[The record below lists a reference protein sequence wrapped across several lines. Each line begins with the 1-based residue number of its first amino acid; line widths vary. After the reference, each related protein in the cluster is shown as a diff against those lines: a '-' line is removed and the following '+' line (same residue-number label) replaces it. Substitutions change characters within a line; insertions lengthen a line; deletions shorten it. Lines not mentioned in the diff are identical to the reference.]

1 MTTID
6 IDHFLR
12 NDDIQQLLDAAEQAG
27 SLRAVELAE
36 VIEAHELDSLEQD
49 ALMRELEQRGIEVV
63 GRAEGRG
70 AARRGA
76 GAPAAA
82 RGRAQE
88 TTTDALQLFLREAGR
103 HQLLTAAQEVELAK
117 KIERGDAQ
125 AKQHMIQANLRLV
138 VSIAKNYRN
147 QGLPFLDLIQEGT
160 LGLIRAV
167 EKFDW
172 RRGFKFS
179 TYATWWIRQA
189 VARALAD
196 KARTIRMPVHI
207 VERLQKMNRA
217 ERTLWTQLGREPTLE
232 EIAEEASLPLQQAI
246 EVRAAAR
253 ASTSLDQPVG
263 ETEDAVFGDFVAGDG
278 PLPEEEVEV
287 SLRSQAL
294 REALEALADRERQ
307 VVVLR
312 YGLADAEPKTL
323 EEIGRRLGLTRER
336 VRQIELDSLK
346 RLASL
351 REMESVGC
359 SRSALAVERQPS
371 ALPSKRRAAR
381 RLRRIRS
388 TPTRVAPRR
397 GAAGRVAR
405 CPSEATSAARARLE
419 QLPAE
424 LARVGGRGGRASERR
439 VHLQQPARAPR
450 ARRRAPGRPS
460 TASER
465 SGCAITGCSPCASA
479 CAASARSRSAGPDER
494 HLHQHRSP
502 CPSSCV
508 AARILVEQRA
518 GTASARSRAA
528 ARARAGRRRARRTR
542 RGRAARARAVSGS
555 CGQTCGVAKRTRV
568 PWSARAS
575 RQSDAPSSTRAAR
588 RRRPDGHDV
597 RVDSRRKRLAHLA
610 SVPAGWPRAT
620 S

>member
-6 IDHFLR
+6 IDHLLQ
-12 NDDIQQLLDAAEQAG
+12 NEEIQHVLDAAEQAG
-27 SLRAVELAE
+27 SLRAAELAE
-36 VIEAHELDSLEQD
+36 IVEAHELDPLEQD
-49 ALMRELEQRGIEVV
+49 ALIRELEQRGIEL
-63 GRAEGRG
+63 AEESPPDEPPQPQPPPP
-70 AARRGA
+70 
-76 GAPAAA
+76 PAASTP
-82 RGRAQE
+82 QE

-103 HQLLTAAQEVELAK
+103 HNLLTAAQEVELAK
-117 KIERGDAQ
+117 KIERGDMQ
-125 AKQHMIQANLRLV
+125 AKQQMIQSNLRLV

-232 EIAEEASLPLQQAI
+232 EIADEASLPLQQAV

-263 ETEDAVFGDFVAGDG
+263 ETDDAVFGDFVAGDG

-294 REALEALADRERQ
+294 KEALEALTERERQ
-307 VVVLR
+307 VVILR

-351 REMESVGC
+351 REMESVG
-359 SRSALAVERQPS
+359 L
-371 ALPSKRRAAR
+371 
-381 RLRRIRS
+381 
-388 TPTRVAPRR
+388 
-397 GAAGRVAR
+397 
-405 CPSEATSAARARLE
+405 
-419 QLPAE
+419 
-424 LARVGGRGGRASERR
+424 
-439 VHLQQPARAPR
+439 
-450 ARRRAPGRPS
+450 
-460 TASER
+460 
-465 SGCAITGCSPCASA
+465 
-479 CAASARSRSAGPDER
+479 
-494 HLHQHRSP
+494 
-502 CPSSCV
+502 
-508 AARILVEQRA
+508 
-518 GTASARSRAA
+518 
-528 ARARAGRRRARRTR
+528 
-542 RGRAARARAVSGS
+542 
-555 CGQTCGVAKRTRV
+555 
-568 PWSARAS
+568 
-575 RQSDAPSSTRAAR
+575 
-588 RRRPDGHDV
+588 
-597 RVDSRRKRLAHLA
+597 
-610 SVPAGWPRAT
+610 
-620 S
+620 